1 MSIKNCIDEL
11 LSFNLDKKHNFS
23 LIEDSK
29 ITSIPQENMQKN
41 ISNSL
46 NDNITL
52 FSKIYSQKIN
62 SDIVIRNF
70 LLNAKGKQY
79 NASLIFIDGMVD
91 SEIINRFV
99 LTPLMHKNQTNIGN
113 FQNSFISQKQ
123 GLNYR
128 TNKKINLEQSILE
141 SLVSQNSITTENE
154 TSKILDKI
162 NNGFTAL
169 FVDTLSVCFCIEA
182 KGFKTRSISKPEN
195 EIVVRG
201 SQEAFVE
208 NIRTNTSI
216 IRRIINNNKVKQL
229 WSTKIKYQ
237 KIYQEYSQYLFW
249 LRTPKATS
257 DNIG

>member
-29 ITSIPQENMQKN
+29 ITSIPQENIQKN

-62 SDIVIRNF
+62 SDIVIRKF

-123 GLNYR
+123 GLIYR

-169 FVDTLSVCFCIEA
+169 LSIHFQYVFV
-182 KGFKTRSISKPEN
+182 
-195 EIVVRG
+195 
-201 SQEAFVE
+201 
-208 NIRTNTSI
+208 
-216 IRRIINNNKVKQL
+216 
-229 WSTKIKYQ
+229 
-237 KIYQEYSQYLFW
+237 
-249 LRTPKATS
+249 
-257 DNIG
+257 